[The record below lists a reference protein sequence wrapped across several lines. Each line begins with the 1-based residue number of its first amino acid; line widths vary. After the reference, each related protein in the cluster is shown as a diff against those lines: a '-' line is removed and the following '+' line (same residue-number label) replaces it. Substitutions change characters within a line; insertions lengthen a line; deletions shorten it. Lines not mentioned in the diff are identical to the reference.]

1 MEAGNHISYLTTGDC
16 AAAAARAAA
25 VCLLF
30 GFDYEY
36 VSLNHAG
43 GSTRTIPVYKD
54 DSLCNDDQAHF
65 HAVMEGGAAPDIR
78 DKAEIHVT
86 VSYIK
91 DMNDVSENAHIDVR
105 YGNLFLCGGEG
116 IGTASLD
123 QNGLLKG
130 EALIEKD
137 ARKLIFDAVSE
148 ACDISDGN
156 QLLLITVSCPEG
168 MMIAA
173 KQAMGQNT
181 FAGGISIIGEYG
193 SLARIHQREICGS
206 IYDQIVRQTNMGVKS
221 ILVAPGKY
229 CEDLISTNLHVSLS
243 TAIRCYNYPGDA
255 IDIAVDNGIENML
268 LVGNAGKLVKLAAG
282 IMNTHSASSDG
293 RKEIF
298 AAHTAMVG
306 GSSTQART
314 IMSCVTTD
322 EILSLIDT
330 WGLKDRVMSS
340 IMTQIND
347 AVYRRS
353 RGKLR
358 FGVALF
364 SQEYGMLGQTVG
376 TKNVL
381 VKVSQEQ
388 YALSLK
394 LK

>member
-1 MEAGNHISYLTTGDC
+1 MESGNHISSLTTGDC

-36 VSLNHAG
+36 VTLNHSG

-54 DSLCNDDQAHF
+54 DNMCNDDQAHF
-65 HAVMEGGAAPDIR
+65 HAVMEGGVSPDIR
-78 DKAEIHVT
+78 DKADIHVT
-86 VSYIK
+86 VSRIK
-91 DMNDVSENAHIDVR
+91 NMNDISENCHIDIR

-116 IGTASLD
+116 IGTASID
-123 QNGLLKG
+123 KPGIVKG
-130 EALIEKD
+130 EALIEKE
-137 ARKLIFDAVSE
+137 ARKIIFDAVAE
-148 ACDISDGN
+148 ACEISDGN

-181 FAGGISIIGEYG
+181 FSGGISIIGEYG
-193 SLARIHQREICGS
+193 ALARIHQREISSS
-206 IYDQIVRQTNMGVKS
+206 IYDQIIRQTNMGVKS
-221 ILVAPGKY
+221 ILVTPGKY
-229 CEDLISTNLHVSLS
+229 CEDLISTNLHVSLK
-243 TAIRCYNYPGDA
+243 TAIKCYNYPGDA
-255 IDIAVDNGIENML
+255 IDIAVDHGVENML
-268 LVGNAGKLVKLAAG
+268 LVGNGGKLIKLAAG
-282 IMNTHSASSDG
+282 IMNTHSAASDA
-293 RKEIF
+293 RREIF
-298 AAHTAMVG
+298 AAHTAIVG

-322 EILSLIDT
+322 EILSLLET
-330 WGLKDRVMSS
+330 WGLRDRVMAS
-340 IMTQIND
+340 IMNQIND